1 MAHDIDVHAAN
12 ENLPRMT
19 AQFERPHKMTARLY
33 AVPMVY
39 GINIVLLINTHPDP
53 NSNHNHY
60 QNTTVL
66 LHLSVSR
73 NFGPKTLRH

>member
-1 MAHDIDVHAAN
+1 LAHDIDVHAAN

-39 GINIVLLINTHPDP
+39 GINVVLL
-53 NSNHNHY
+53 
-60 QNTTVL
+60 
-66 LHLSVSR
+66 
-73 NFGPKTLRH
+73 